1 MFHGKRYGRSRRKG
15 GNGMELTPEAVREI
29 VAATVE
35 ELRRCG
41 ALRPFADL
49 AYTEI
54 LSVLAA
60 YYGGGETDGEI
71 TEALKSIENDA
82 YYKIIPLNFRYGYS
96 LERIAELFG
105 VDVSTIKRNK
115 KRLCIA
121 VYEKIN
127 G

>member
-1 MFHGKRYGRSRRKG
+1 
-15 GNGMELTPEAVREI
+15 MELTPEVVRKI
-29 VAATVE
+29 VAATID

-41 ALRPFADL
+41 ALRPLADI

-60 YYGGGETDGEI
+60 YYGGGETEGKI
-71 TEALKSIENDA
+71 TDALKSIESDA

-96 LERIAELFG
+96 LERIAELYG
-105 VDVSTIKRNK
+105 ADISTIKRNK

-121 VYEKIN
+121 LYEKLN

>member
-1 MFHGKRYGRSRRKG
+1 
-15 GNGMELTPEAVREI
+15 MELTPEVVRKI

-41 ALRPFADL
+41 ALRSFADL

-54 LSVLAA
+54 LSVLSA
-60 YYGGGETDGEI
+60 YYGCGETDGEI
-71 TEALKSIENDA
+71 TEALKSIESDA

-96 LERIAELFG
+96 LERIAELYG

-121 VYEKIN
+121 VYEKLN